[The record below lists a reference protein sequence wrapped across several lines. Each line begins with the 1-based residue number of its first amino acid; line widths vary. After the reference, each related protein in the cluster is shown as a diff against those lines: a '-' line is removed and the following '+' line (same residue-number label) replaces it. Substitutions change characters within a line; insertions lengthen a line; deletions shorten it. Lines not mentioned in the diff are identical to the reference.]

1 MLRLMLRFVTH
12 FYFNDPTVVY
22 HINDCQTESP
32 VVILSGEAGPSRPVA
47 ALALGGA
54 GCVYNSRR
62 RPIAVPSAS
71 HGARNSSAR
80 NKDAPAAWPARAAPK
95 TSPPS

>member
-1 MLRLMLRFVTH
+1 MLHFMTH
-12 FYFNDPTVVY
+12 FYFNEPTVVY

-32 VVILSGEAGPSRPVA
+32 AIILSGGAGASRPARPVA

-62 RPIAVPSAS
+62 RTVAVPSAS
-71 HGARNSSAR
+71 HRARNSSAR
-80 NKDAPAAWPARAAPK
+80 NKDVPAAWPARAAPK

>member
-1 MLRLMLRFVTH
+1 MIVKRKVRPSSYLEEPAR
-12 FYFNDPTVVY
+12 P
-22 HINDCQTESP
+22 
-32 VVILSGEAGPSRPVA
+32 GPPRPVA

-62 RPIAVPSAS
+62 RTVAVPSAS
-71 HGARNSSAR
+71 HRARNSSAR
-80 NKDAPAAWPARAAPK
+80 NKDVPAAWPARAAPK